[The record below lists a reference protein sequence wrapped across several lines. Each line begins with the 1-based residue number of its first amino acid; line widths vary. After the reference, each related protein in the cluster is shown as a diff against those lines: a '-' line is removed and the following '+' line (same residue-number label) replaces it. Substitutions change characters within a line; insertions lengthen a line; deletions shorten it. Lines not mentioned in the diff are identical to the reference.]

1 VESNHHSLGPRGYS
15 ALGSPVPGI
24 RTNEGRPAGFEPT
37 LRDSQ
42 SRVLADY
49 TTVTKKSG
57 DDRTRTGDLS
67 PDKRLL

>member
-1 VESNHHSLGPRGYS
+1 MKCGRVESNHHSLRRRGYS

-24 RTNEGRPAGFEPT
+24 REKEGRPAGFEPT

-49 TTVTKKSG
+49 TTVTTKRG
-57 DDRTRTGDLS
+57 R
-67 PDKRLL
+67 PDSNRRPLT